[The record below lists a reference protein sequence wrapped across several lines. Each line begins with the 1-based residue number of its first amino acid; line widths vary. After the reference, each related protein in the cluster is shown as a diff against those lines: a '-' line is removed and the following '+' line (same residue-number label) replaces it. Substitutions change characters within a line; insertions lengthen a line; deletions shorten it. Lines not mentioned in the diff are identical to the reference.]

1 MTKLKIPPQI
11 RLEIESSI
19 KKCKK
24 RMTCAL
30 DNGFEY
36 NRLAVPRSNRF
47 LRKHDSEKM
56 NMFVLF
62 VDLEASTK
70 MSSELSPDVLG
81 KIIRLFSQE
90 MAYVIEDHGGYVLKY
105 MGDAVIGYF
114 PADTMLQMVAKK
126 SIYCA
131 LTMVNII
138 ERAINPV
145 LQDKG
150 YPRLKIKVSIDLGE
164 NSIMRYG
171 LDKKKSHMDIIGLAI
186 NLASKML
193 QGVAKSNHLVIGN
206 HVYLKLPRH
215 LKIGF
220 KKLHTNT
227 KTWIYHDFVSNQPYS
242 IFLTRL
248 YAA

>member
-1 MTKLKIPPQI
+1 MIKLKITPQV
-11 RLEIESSI
+11 RLKIESSI

-24 RMTCAL
+24 RMIHAL
-30 DNGFEY
+30 DDGFEY
-36 NRLAVPRSNRF
+36 NRLAVPRSTRF

-62 VDLEASTK
+62 VDIGASTR
-70 MSSELSPDVLG
+70 MSSELSPDALG

-105 MGDAVIGYF
+105 IGDAVIGYF
-114 PADTMLQMVAKK
+114 PADGMPRVVAKK

-131 LTMVNII
+131 LTMVTII

-145 LQDKG
+145 LQETG
-150 YPRLKIKVSIDLGE
+150 YPQLKVKVSIDLGE

-171 LDKKKSHMDIIGLAI
+171 LDKKKSHIDIIGLAI
-186 NLASKML
+186 NLGSKML
-193 QGVAKSNHLVIGN
+193 QGVEKPNHLIIGN
-206 HVYLKLPRH
+206 QVYLKLPHH
-215 LKIGF
+215 LKTCF

-227 KTWIYHDFVSNQPYS
+227 RTWSYRDFTSKQPYS

-248 YAA
+248 YPV

>member
-11 RLEIESSI
+11 RLEIESSV

-24 RMTCAL
+24 RMAHAL
-30 DNGFEY
+30 DDGFEY

-56 NMFVLF
+56 NMLILF
-62 VDLEASTK
+62 VDLGASTR
-70 MSSELSPDVLG
+70 MSSELLPNALG

-90 MAYVIEDHGGYVLKY
+90 MAYVIEGHGGYVLKY
-105 MGDAVIGYF
+105 IGDAVIGYF
-114 PADTMLQMVAKK
+114 PADEMLRVVTKK

-131 LTMVNII
+131 LTMVNVI
-138 ERAINPV
+138 ERAINPT
-145 LQDKG
+145 LQEKG
-150 YPRLKIKVSIDLGE
+150 YPQIKIKVSIDLGE

-171 LDKKKSHMDIIGLAI
+171 LDKKKSQIDIIGLTI

-193 QGVAKSNHLVIGN
+193 QGVAKPNHLVIGN
-206 HVYLKLPRH
+206 RLYLKLPDR
-215 LKIGF
+215 LKTCF
-220 KKLHTNT
+220 KKLHVNT
-227 KTWIYHDFVSNQPYS
+227 KTWIYHDFTSKQPYS

-248 YAA
+248 YPE